1 MSKSAVRIALSAMI
15 VLVLVVGIYFT
26 VQASS
31 SQASRNGERVFTT
44 AGLLPDVQHARTSSF
59 SQLKAVEFQP
69 DYYEESGHG
78 GCERN
83 GDSPD
88 D

>member
-1 MSKSAVRIALSAMI
+1 MSKSVVRIALSAMI

-26 VQASS
+26 VQAASS
-31 SQASRNGERVFTT
+31 RASRNGERAVTT
-44 AGLLPDVQHARTSSF
+44 AGLLPDAQHVRASF
-59 SQLKAVEFQP
+59 SGLNAADFQSEM
-69 DYYEESGHG
+69 YQESGHG